1 MKAGSRNS
9 VFTSVAIFI
18 GLAIVFA
25 ALVAASITA
34 ADQFA
39 REVMLIVGG
48 AVFSSGLTFL
58 LIRMFAI
65 RE

>member
-1 MKAGSRNS
+1 MKASSRNS
-9 VFTSVAIFI
+9 IFTSVAIFI

-25 ALVAASITA
+25 ALVVASIIA
-34 ADQFA
+34 ADQIA
-39 REVMLIVGG
+39 REVMLAAGG

-58 LIRMFAI
+58 LIRMFTM